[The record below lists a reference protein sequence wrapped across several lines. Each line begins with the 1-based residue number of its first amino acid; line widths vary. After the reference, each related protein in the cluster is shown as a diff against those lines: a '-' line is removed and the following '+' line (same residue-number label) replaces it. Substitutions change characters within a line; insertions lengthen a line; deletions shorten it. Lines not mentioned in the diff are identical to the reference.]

1 MGILGLLYVIFAAL
15 FQLII
20 VVGVASVAGYFVI
33 KMAVKAALREW
44 DRERRSGR

>member
-33 KMAVKAALREW
+33 KMAVNAALREW